1 MLDGR
6 RPVRA
11 NLYAGEVSSTDDETR
26 PPGQGWSLGADGFS
40 KAFWLFMTVVLVVIG
55 VILLTLTLL
64 VAYVLVLGGRGDPEP
79 GRAP

>member
-1 MLDGR
+1 MPDGR

-55 VILLTLTLL
+55 VILLTSG
-64 VAYVLVLGGRGDPEP
+64 YVGYGGMLLVLGGAAFVNVLP
-79 GRAP
+79 